1 MHLGQATGCFLRK
14 FQINCSFTKFFE
26 FKFVT
31 KFVIEMQDNN
41 LWDRLWEPTDCNS
54 IYHIWNYLNLCY
66 YDRNIVRLLPL
77 DAGKSLGENVTGP
90 GRRSGGV
97 VTGLVRGH
105 VTGDETGGT
114 ERGQGR
120 EAKRGGEGG
129 GDREVE
135 DKGGP

>member
-1 MHLGQATGCFLRK
+1 
-14 FQINCSFTKFFE
+14 
-26 FKFVT
+26 
-31 KFVIEMQDNN
+31 MQDNN
-41 LWDRLWEPTDCNS
+41 LWDFLWEPTDCNS
-54 IYHIWNYLNLCY
+54 IYHIWNYFNLCY
-66 YDRNIVRLLPL
+66 YDRNIVRRLPL
-77 DAGKSLGENVTGP
+77 DAGKSLGENATGP

-97 VTGLVRGH
+97 ATGLARGH